1 MMKKIHNVEPGMR
14 SGICSRQFISIFI
27 VNIVFNLC
35 QYMVNSVL
43 SKYSDSLGF
52 TTSQIGLIVS
62 SFALAAFVFRFLAGP
77 TIDSVNRKCVLICA
91 MVLTA
96 VSYLGFGISGGMYAL
111 IAFRLLHG
119 VGAAFGN
126 ACCLA
131 VIADILPKKQFTAGV
146 GYFSCA
152 MVAAQAIGPSF
163 GLRLVEKLNYKH
175 TFFINAGLLFLAAV
189 FMMLVKFPRQETK
202 RPQFHHKNIFAQE
215 ALLPA
220 LVLLFT
226 SSGFAVIK
234 SLLIV
239 YAEKRS
245 IGSEIGLFFTVY
257 ALTMLLT
264 RPIVSKFIDQYGFV
278 KVGIPLLFMTVVSLC
293 MISMADRLWLFL
305 AAAIID
311 AAGYGTV
318 QPALQSLCLKSV
330 PLERRGSASST
341 YFIGLDAATIIA
353 PPLAG
358 HLADTVGY
366 SAMWRW
372 ISAPILIG
380 ICIVFFT
387 RKKIKGIET
396 DFLK

>member
-1 MMKKIHNVEPGMR
+1 M
-14 SGICSRQFISIFI
+14 
-27 VNIVFNLC
+27 
-35 QYMVNSVL
+35 
-43 SKYSDSLGF
+43 
-52 TTSQIGLIVS
+52 
-62 SFALAAFVFRFLAGP
+62 
-77 TIDSVNRKCVLICA
+77 
-91 MVLTA
+91 
-96 VSYLGFGISGGMYAL
+96 
-111 IAFRLLHG
+111 
-119 VGAAFGN
+119 
-126 ACCLA
+126 
-131 VIADILPKKQFTAGV
+131 
-146 GYFSCA
+146 
-152 MVAAQAIGPSF
+152 
-163 GLRLVEKLNYKH
+163 
-175 TFFINAGLLFLAAV
+175 
-189 FMMLVKFPRQETK
+189 
-202 RPQFHHKNIFAQE
+202 
-215 ALLPA
+215 
-220 LVLLFT
+220 
-226 SSGFAVIK
+226 IK